1 MEGSATH
8 PSAPAAPRAES
19 WPRPWALAVIGTVWY
34 IALVAV
40 DIDLGPVPLKL
51 ALLAVALGA
60 WWASGS
66 APPSVRDYRVGRAVL
81 LLGVAVPVLWAVVA
95 ALNAVGGDPARHQLE
110 FTLQNAGRFVYVLL
124 YFPVVDL
131 IRADR
136 GLVKAIWLVP
146 ALAICLLTI
155 GIWVVEDLIQGETD
169 GRARLLFLSG
179 RFGPAEEGFRVFF
192 GNQLM
197 LIPAFGLLLAQLAAE
212 GKRRIQL
219 IGLALVLIT
228 AYLSHTRGVWLGLSV
243 LCAAM
248 VVALLLRSA
257 KPALRPPLIA
267 VSIAGALAILAVSS
281 LLLSG
286 SVGRPGFLNDESTRQ
301 RVEQADPLWSG
312 FTSHP
317 VLGNGLG
324 AALPSGFERSQDFP
338 WSFELTYLQILFQM
352 GVVGLLA
359 VLWLPARAIWFAGR
373 ELIDSE
379 RIRAG
384 PLAGLGGLAGI
395 LACTA
400 TNPLL
405 LTSVGMLA
413 LVMAISLIEPPPARP
428 GGPAP

>member
-1 MEGSATH
+1 
-8 PSAPAAPRAES
+8 
-19 WPRPWALAVIGTVWY
+19 
-34 IALVAV
+34 
-40 DIDLGPVPLKL
+40 
-51 ALLAVALGA
+51 
-60 WWASGS
+60 
-66 APPSVRDYRVGRAVL
+66 
-81 LLGVAVPVLWAVVA
+81 VPVLWAVVA

-359 VLWLPARAIWFAGR
+359 VLWLPARGIWFAGR